1 MIHVSSVNFLRYLS
15 FHQTT
20 NMNEFLIFIID
31 LLKIALPA
39 IIVALAMYYLV
50 KKHYERD
57 HKIKLLELRQKNA
70 EVVLPI
76 RLQAYERIVLLLER
90 ITPSNLLLRV
100 GGAGQ
105 TAAEYHRV
113 LLNEIRNEFNHN
125 MSQQVYMTEQAWQQV
140 KHAREDVVNLINKT
154 YKELPENSRGTDLAK
169 RILETVL
176 ATEQDP
182 TSRAL
187 TYVKQ
192 EIGQVF

>member
-1 MIHVSSVNFLRYLS
+1 
-15 FHQTT
+15 
-20 NMNEFLIFIID
+20 MNEFLIFIID

-39 IIVALAMYYLV
+39 IIVAVAMYYLV

-57 HKIKLLELRQKNA
+57 YKVRLLELRQKNS

-76 RLQAYERIVLLLER
+76 RLQAYERVVLLLER

-105 TAAEYHRV
+105 TAADYHRV

-176 ATEQDP
+176 TTEQDP

-187 TYVKQ
+187 IYVKQ

>member
-1 MIHVSSVNFLRYLS
+1 MEQL
-15 FHQTT
+15 
-20 NMNEFLIFIID
+20 LIFIID

-39 IIVALAMYYLV
+39 LIVAIAMYYLV

-57 HKIKLLELRQKNA
+57 YQVRLLELRQKNV

-76 RLQAYERIVLLLER
+76 RLQAYERVVLLLER

-100 GGAGQ
+100 SAAGQ
-105 TAAEYHRV
+105 IAADYHRV
-113 LLNEIRNEFNHN
+113 LLTEIRNEFNHN
-125 MSQQVYMTEQAWQQV
+125 MSQQVYMTDQAWQQV
-140 KHAREDVVNLINKT
+140 KHAREDVVSLINKT
-154 YKELPENSRGTDLAK
+154 YQELPEGARGTDLAK

-182 TSRAL
+182 TVRAISF
-187 TYVKQ
+187 VKQ

>member
-1 MIHVSSVNFLRYLS
+1 
-15 FHQTT
+15 
-20 NMNEFLIFIID
+20 MNEFLIFIID

-39 IIVALAMYYLV
+39 IIVALAMYALV

-57 HKIKLLELRQKNA
+57 YKVRLLELRQKNA

-90 ITPSNLLLRV
+90 ITPSSMLLRV
-100 GGAGQ
+100 GSAGQ

-113 LLNEIRNEFNHN
+113 LLSEIRNEFDHN

-154 YKELPENSRGTDLAK
+154 YKELPENSRGTELAK
-169 RILETVL
+169 RILENVL
-176 ATEQDP
+176 STEQDP
-182 TSRAL
+182 TTRAL

>member
-1 MIHVSSVNFLRYLS
+1 
-15 FHQTT
+15 
-20 NMNEFLIFIID
+20 MNEFLIFIID

-39 IIVALAMYYLV
+39 IIVALAMYALV

-57 HKIKLLELRQKNA
+57 SKVRLLELRQKNA

-90 ITPSNLLLRV
+90 ITPSSMLLRV
-100 GGAGQ
+100 GSAGQ

-113 LLNEIRNEFNHN
+113 LLSEIRNEFDHN

-154 YKELPENSRGTDLAK
+154 YKELPENSRGTELAK
-169 RILETVL
+169 RILENVL
-176 ATEQDP
+176 STEQDP
-182 TSRAL
+182 TTRAL

>member
-1 MIHVSSVNFLRYLS
+1 MEQFLTFSL
-15 FHQTT
+15 
-20 NMNEFLIFIID
+20 E

-39 IIVALAMYYLV
+39 LIVALAMYYLV

-57 HKIKLLELRQKNA
+57 YNVRLLELRQKNT

-76 RLQAYERIVLLLER
+76 RLQAYERVVLLLER

-100 GGAGQ
+100 SAAGQ
-105 TAAEYHRV
+105 TAADYHRV
-113 LLNEIRNEFNHN
+113 LLAEIRNEFNHN

-140 KHAREDVVNLINKT
+140 KHAREDVVGLINTT
-154 YKELPENSRGTDLAK
+154 YQELPEGARGTDLAK

-176 ATEQDP
+176 ATEHDP
-182 TSRAL
+182 TTRAISL
-187 TYVKQ
+187 VKQ

>member
-1 MIHVSSVNFLRYLS
+1 
-15 FHQTT
+15 
-20 NMNEFLIFIID
+20 MNEILIFILD

-39 IIVALAMYYLV
+39 IIVAVAMYHLV

-57 HKIKLLELRQKNA
+57 YKVRLLELRQKNA

-76 RLQAYERIVLLLER
+76 RLQAYERVVLLLER

-100 GGAGQ
+100 GGTGH
-105 TAAEYHRV
+105 TASDYHRV

-154 YKELPENSRGTDLAK
+154 YKDLPENARGTDLAK

-176 ATEQDP
+176 STEQDP
-182 TSRAL
+182 TARAL
-187 TYVKQ
+187 TYIQQ
-192 EIGQVF
+192 EIAQVF